1 MGIAEL
7 DIMPQ
12 GISTSSSKSTT
23 CAQIEEHFGTAHVR
37 LVWKES
43 YIHQRGCCHAIVVR
57 GLVTFWRSVW
67 AIPAVCMENIQLQI
81 YSETITALHV
91 SFALSNALVVPLWN
105 FGAQLFVFSISIT
118 FIHSFL
124 LISSVWIECQARLL
138 LCSRASFPSLGCG
151 VFCCFRCLFVVV
163 FFLLELRAEWYVRAS
178 ATLIAKRHKCLEV
191 SVSLFFFADLMIWL
205 MILLIL
211 YNFLKDFLQVI
222 GKEKNCRLLN
232 NYIVSVQE
240 N

>member
-12 GISTSSSKSTT
+12 GISTSFSKSTT
-23 CAQIEEHFGTAHVR
+23 CAQIEENFGTAHVR

-43 YIHQRGCCHAIVVR
+43 HIHQRGCYRRSWSRYA
-57 GLVTFWRSVW
+57 TFWRSVW

-151 VFCCFRCLFVVV
+151 VFCCFRCLFVFV
-163 FFLLELRAEWYVRAS
+163 FFFCSSCVRS
-178 ATLIAKRHKCLEV
+178 G
-191 SVSLFFFADLMIWL
+191 M
-205 MILLIL
+205 
-211 YNFLKDFLQVI
+211 
-222 GKEKNCRLLN
+222 
-232 NYIVSVQE
+232 
-240 N
+240 

>member
-1 MGIAEL
+1 MRANRRALRNSTRQTRLEREL
-7 DIMPQ
+7 HP
-12 GISTSSSKSTT
+12 ST
-23 CAQIEEHFGTAHVR
+23 R
-37 LVWKES
+37 LLSCYRRSWS
-43 YIHQRGCCHAIVVR
+43 RYA
-57 GLVTFWRSVW
+57 TFWRSVW

-138 LCSRASFPSLGCG
+138 PCSRASFPSLGCG
-151 VFCCFRCLFVVV
+151 VFCCFRCLFVFV

-178 ATLIAKRHKCLEV
+178 ATPIATQAYMRRGKRFTI
-191 SVSLFFFADLMIWL
+191 FF
-205 MILLIL
+205 
-211 YNFLKDFLQVI
+211 
-222 GKEKNCRLLN
+222 
-232 NYIVSVQE
+232 S
-240 N
+240 